1 MRCVSGSKVSMETPM
16 DCEDLKEFEMSRLI
30 SFSNDIVPSVMPFI
44 HKSVQNY
51 GKFGGKKTPLIY
63 LNCFINYI
71 IYNEI
76 RLYGNIW
83 YQEFCVCC

>member
-1 MRCVSGSKVSMETPM
+1 METPM

-51 GKFGGKKTPLIY
+51 GKFGGKKNTSNLFK
-63 LNCFINYI
+63 LFHKLHYI
-71 IYNEI
+71 
-76 RLYGNIW
+76 
-83 YQEFCVCC
+83 Q